1 MKISMYRQ
9 PREAAIIYASTPEE
23 LHTAM
28 QQRRRKRLH
37 TILTLV
43 LAVVSVI
50 VTVALVIMMKND
62 WEEQRK
68 PQNAATGVH
77 DPLRPDAVEMTEELS
92 EKVLRLHIL
101 ANSDGTDDQEV
112 KLMVRDAVLAYL
124 TEHIS
129 QCETKEEVKQVIAAN
144 LSRIIRVANEAL
156 IDAGF
161 SYTADARLTTADFPL
176 KVYGDIFLPAGT
188 YETLQITLG
197 QADGRNWWCLIFP
210 SLCLADTL
218 VVMEPS
224 TEHGPNTTT
233 SQGQEKAE
241 TNATEDSHVTSQLT
255 HPALGNMTPSR
266 AFSLPP
272 ISEAKPL
279 VSLGSTIVDPQQ
291 EKPSEAPLTPITTP
305 SATPTPAAQT
315 TKTRKAL
322 RDALEQREY
331 EAIQVEH
338 EEITFE
344 ISILNLLRFLR
355 D

>member
-28 QQRRRKRLH
+28 LKRRRKRLQ

-50 VTVALVIMMKND
+50 VTVALVVMMKND
-62 WEEQRK
+62 WAEQHK

-77 DPLRPDAVEMTEELS
+77 DPLRPDAVELTEELA

-101 ANSDGTDDQEV
+101 ANSDGAADQEV
-112 KLMVRDAVLAYL
+112 KLVVRDAVLAYL
-124 TEHIS
+124 TEPVS
-129 QCETKEEVKQVIAAN
+129 QCETKEQVKT
-144 LSRIIRVANEAL
+144 IIGTHLPQIVQVANDAL
-156 IDAGF
+156 ADADF
-161 SYTADARLTTADFPL
+161 AYTADAKLTTAEFPL

-197 QADGRNWWCLIFP
+197 QADGQNWWCLIFP
-210 SLCLADTL
+210 SLCLTDTL
-218 VVMEPS
+218 VVMQAPTENETAIPDTVEP
-224 TEHGPNTTT
+224 
-233 SQGQEKAE
+233 
-241 TNATEDSHVTSQLT
+241 ATPLLPS
-255 HPALGNMTPSR
+255 LGNALRSHTLSPNSVPY
-266 AFSLPP
+266 ATSVHF
-272 ISEAKPL
+272 
-279 VSLGSTIVDPQQ
+279 LGSTTV
-291 EKPSEAPLTPITTP
+291 EPSPGTP
-305 SATPTPAAQT
+305 SATDTAPSANPTSVAQAALSRET
-315 TKTRKAL
+315 L

-331 EAIQVEH
+331 NAIQMEH

-344 ISILNLLRFLR
+344 ISILNLLRFLG